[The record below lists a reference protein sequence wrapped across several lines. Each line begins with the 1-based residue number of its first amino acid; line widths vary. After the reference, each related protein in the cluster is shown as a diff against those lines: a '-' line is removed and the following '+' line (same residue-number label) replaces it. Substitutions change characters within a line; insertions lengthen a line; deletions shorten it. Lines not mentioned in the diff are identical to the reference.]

1 MPKPKRE
8 ELESHSKIRNRLRE
22 FKPNITE
29 SSLNSYMTN
38 LIKFEKILGE
48 PLSPELFT
56 EDPEKVKAKF
66 EAEGYTQ
73 ATLKNKFATV
83 INYLRMYDEPYQKYT
98 DFCDIITGK
107 LSKVQATMEKSG
119 KEAENWLTK
128 QELIDYLEKLR
139 VDLPKVPRSYGDLHR
154 FQKFLTLLFHLNYP
168 LRNELADAVIT
179 TNPDTS
185 DPLKNYFTVNL
196 KKKTVKAS
204 IQNYKTKK
212 TYNTIELNLIPSV
225 ANEFIKYYKFL
236 DTYKKAENINNDWLL
251 ISKDG
256 QKLTRNDYT
265 RFVQSIFSFTDKNI
279 STTMIRKII
288 VSDLYDVKKIKE
300 LSSIMGHSPGLQ
312 LSTYAKE

>member
-8 ELESHSKIRNRLRE
+8 EHETHTNIRNRLRE

-119 KEAENWLTK
+119 KESENWLTK
-128 QELIDYLEKLR
+128 QELIDYLEKLK

-154 FQKFLTLLFHLNYP
+154 WQKYITLLFHISYP
-168 LRNELADAVIT
+168 LRNELADSIIT
-179 TNPDTS
+179 TSTDTS
-185 DPLKNYFTVNL
+185 DPLKNYFIVNP
-196 KKKTVKAS
+196 KKKTVKGIIS
-204 IQNYKTKK
+204 SYKTKK
-212 TYNTIELNLIPSV
+212 TYGNIEINLIPSV

-236 DTYKKAENINNDWLL
+236 DT
-251 ISKDG
+251 
-256 QKLTRNDYT
+256 
-265 RFVQSIFSFTDKNI
+265 
-279 STTMIRKII
+279 
-288 VSDLYDVKKIKE
+288 
-300 LSSIMGHSPGLQ
+300 
-312 LSTYAKE
+312 

>member
-1 MPKPKRE
+1 MPKPKRQE
-8 ELESHSKIRNRLRE
+8 HEDHTRIRNRLRE

-29 SSLNSYMTN
+29 SSLDSYMTN
-38 LIKFEKILGE
+38 LIKFEKILKE

-56 EDPEKVKAKF
+56 ENPEKIKATF

-83 INYLRMYDEPYQKYT
+83 INYLRMYDEPYAKYT

-107 LSKVQATMEKSG
+107 LSNVHATMEKSD
-119 KEAENWLTK
+119 KEADNWLTK
-128 QELIDYLEKLR
+128 QQLIDYLEKLK

-154 FQKFLTLLFHLNYP
+154 WQKYITLLFHINYP
-168 LRNELADAVIT
+168 LRNELADGVIT

-185 DPLKNYFTVNL
+185 DPLKNYFIVNP

-236 DTYKKAENINNDWLL
+236 DTYKKAEDINNDWLL

-265 RFVQSIFSFTDKNI
+265 RFVQSIFSFTNKNI

-288 VSDLYDVKKIKE
+288 VSDLYDVKKMKE
-300 LSSIMGHSPGLQ
+300 LSSIMGHSISQ
-312 LSTYAKE
+312 SVSTYAKM